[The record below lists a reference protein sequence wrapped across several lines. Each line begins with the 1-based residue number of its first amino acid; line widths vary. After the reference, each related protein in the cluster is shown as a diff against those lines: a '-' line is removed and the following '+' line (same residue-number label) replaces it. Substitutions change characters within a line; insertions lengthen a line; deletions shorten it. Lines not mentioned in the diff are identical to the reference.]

1 MKKIF
6 SDSPQKDA
14 PALTKVAWMDQ
25 RIASTEKIDGPT
37 ICTVIREVY
46 GLDLS
51 KAPLL
56 DKDFEKRVTALV
68 PNTSDLSAAAVDL
81 YIEESRK
88 PQTGPEVR
96 ALLNHIFGTN
106 LEGISQLHERRIS
119 LYSKDQWI
127 VQNEKDLFI
136 VHTGKNDI
144 DVKVIPTPYFIEKT
158 GTQQLP
164 EDLQQALRNLG
175 FTYDEEIGAYYY
187 ANPSGQSVP
196 DPFKRQTMGAI
207 HQTIQ
212 ASYTDL

>member
-1 MKKIF
+1 MRKM
-6 SDSPQKDA
+6 SPESASKDTKS
-14 PALTKVAWMDQ
+14 LTKVELMDQ
-25 RIASTEKIDGPT
+25 RIASTEQIDGPT
-37 ICTVIREVY
+37 ICAVIREVY

-56 DKDFEKRVTALV
+56 DKDFEQRVAARV
-68 PNTSDLSAAAVDL
+68 PSASNLSAAAVDL
-81 YIEESRK
+81 YIAENRK
-88 PQTGPEVR
+88 PSTGAEVR
-96 ALLNHIFGTN
+96 IVLNHIFGTN

-127 VQNEKDLFI
+127 VQNKKDLFI

-158 GTQQLP
+158 GKKQLP
-164 EDLQQALRNLG
+164 EDLQQALGNLG
-175 FTYDEEIGAYYY
+175 FAYHEKIGAYYY

-196 DPFKRQTMGAI
+196 DQFKRQTMGAI

-212 ASYTDL
+212 ASYTEL

>member
-1 MKKIF
+1 MREL
-6 SDSPQKDA
+6 SSESASKDA
-14 PALTKVAWMDQ
+14 KALTKVELMDQ
-25 RIASTEKIDGPT
+25 RIASTEQIDGPA
-37 ICTVIREVY
+37 ICAAIREVY

-56 DKDFEKRVTALV
+56 DKNFAERVAV
-68 PNTSDLSAAAVDL
+68 AFPGASDLSAAAVDL
-81 YIEESRK
+81 YIAENRK
-88 PQTGPEVR
+88 PSTGAEVR
-96 ALLNHIFGTN
+96 AVLNHIFGTN

-127 VQNEKDLFI
+127 VQNKKDLFI

-158 GTQQLP
+158 GKKQLP
-164 EDLQQALRNLG
+164 EELQQALDNLG
-175 FTYDEEIGAYYY
+175 FTYDEQVGAYYY

-196 DPFKRQTMGAI
+196 DQFKRQTMGAI

-212 ASYTDL
+212 ASYTEL

>member
-1 MKKIF
+1 MKKV
-6 SDSPQKDA
+6 SSELPKQDA
-14 PALTKVAWMDQ
+14 PAPTKVKLMDQ
-25 RIASTEKIDGPT
+25 RIASIEKIDGPT
-37 ICTVIREVY
+37 ICAVIREVY

-56 DKDFEKRVTALV
+56 DKDFEKRVAARV
-68 PNTSDLSAAAVDL
+68 PSASELSAAAVDL
-81 YIEESRK
+81 YIEENRK
-88 PQTGPEVR
+88 PHTGPEVR

-127 VQNEKDLFI
+127 VQNQKDLFI

-144 DVKVIPTPYFIEKT
+144 DVKVIPTSYFIEKT
-158 GTQQLP
+158 GTEQLP
-164 EDLQQALRNLG
+164 EDLQQALDNLG
-175 FTYDEEIGAYYY
+175 FTYDEQVGAYYY
-187 ANPSGQSVP
+187 ANPSGRSVP
-196 DPFKRQTMGAI
+196 DQFKRQTMGAI